1 MICNSQAGVNFNP
14 LNARVMSMH
23 MTFGE
28 LKSRK
33 HEPISLA
40 EIVSMEGRYYM
51 IRFYMGGSGYILV
64 DNQDK
69 VVLFSGACA
78 AREAMRGFTVAD
90 FDLIPPTGTD
100 EMIGMPDSSSEPMRV
115 QF

>member
-1 MICNSQAGVNFNP
+1 MICASQLGVTFKT
-14 LNARVMSMH
+14 LNASRNPMH
-23 MTFGE
+23 MTLSD

-33 HEPISLA
+33 HEPISMV

-51 IRFYMGGSGYILV
+51 VRFYMGGSGYVLV
-64 DNQDK
+64 NDQDK
-69 VVLFSGACA
+69 VVMFSGASA
-78 AREAMRGFTVAD
+78 AREAMRDFIVAE

>member
-1 MICNSQAGVNFNP
+1 
-14 LNARVMSMH
+14 MH
-23 MTFGE
+23 MTLGE

-33 HEPISLA
+33 HEPISLV

-51 IRFYMGGSGYILV
+51 IRFYIGGSGYILI
-64 DNQDK
+64 DNEDK
-69 VVLFSGACA
+69 IVLFSGASV
-78 AREAMRGFTVAD
+78 AREAMRGFIVED

>member
-1 MICNSQAGVNFNP
+1 MICNAQAGVNFSP
-14 LNARVMSMH
+14 LIARTMSMH
-23 MTFGE
+23 MTLGE

-33 HEPISLA
+33 HEPISLV

-51 IRFYMGGSGYILV
+51 IRFYIGGSGYILI
-64 DNQDK
+64 DNEDK
-69 VVLFSGACA
+69 IVLFSGASV
-78 AREAMRGFTVAD
+78 AREAMRGFIVED